1 MKKLLTIIIV
11 TGLVIITLSRIG
23 SWVNVE
29 LNASADQVSGYMA
42 AGQ

>member
-1 MKKLLTIIIV
+1 MKKLLAIIIIAA
-11 TGLVIITLSRIG
+11 LVIITLSRIG
-23 SWVNVE
+23 SWVTVE

>member
-1 MKKLLTIIIV
+1 MKKLLAIIIIAA
-11 TGLVIITLSRIG
+11 LVIITLSSIG
-23 SWVNVE
+23 SWVTVE